1 MLNFKSQK
9 QKGLRI
15 LSCKNYLLAAAAVA
29 LFLPAT
35 LSAQRT
41 PPRRS
46 RTPARPSAAKPSAQV
61 GVVRLT
67 PEDMTLLIEGLN
79 LPAELHS
86 RLVSDAAERKS
97 FAKDIR
103 QMLSV
108 AEEAKAAG
116 LAARPELALQL
127 ELSRSFVVAQALFK
141 KREAEG
147 ATAPE
152 QVVTQAEIDALVK
165 EPGQSPRFEAFVE
178 DYRKNGPNKGAAVTA
193 EQRAELLQHWGRVM
207 AAQRKAVAAGIHRER
222 KTELIVMMQQA
233 RLLAAA
239 YMKELAPRF
248 KATDAEVDAYL
259 ATHPELDT
267 KESRAKIEGLLKRAR
282 AGEDFSA
289 LAREFSTDPGSKAQG
304 GDLGWFGRGVMVK
317 PFEDTAF
324 SLKAGEISDVF
335 ESQFGF
341 HIVKLEER
349 RAQDPANA
357 SSGEQVRAR
366 HILIPF
372 NSRPRRSGSPPRS
385 PREEARAAV
394 EEAKRERVFE
404 EITARRRVVVP
415 DVYRVEISVIAPVGV
430 NPRSGGAQT
439 TVTPPATGPAPAAKP
454 KPPAPKR
461 RPARRP

>member
-1 MLNFKSQK
+1 
-9 QKGLRI
+9 

-29 LFLPAT
+29 VFLPAT

-41 PPRRS
+41 PPRKS
-46 RTPARPSAAKPSAQV
+46 RTPARPSAAKPAAQV

-67 PEDMTLLIEGLN
+67 PEDMALLINGLN

-97 FAKDIR
+97 FARDIR
-103 QMLSV
+103 QMLAV

-127 ELSRSFVVAQALFK
+127 ELSRSFVVAQAFFK
-141 KREAEG
+141 KRQEEG

-152 QVVTQAEIDALVK
+152 QIVTQAEIDALVK
-165 EPGQSPRFEAFVE
+165 EPGQDARFEAFVE
-178 DYRKNGPNKGAAVTA
+178 DYRKNGPTKGAPVTA
-193 EQRAELLQHWGRVM
+193 ELRAQLLQHWGRVM
-207 AAQRKAVAAGIHRER
+207 AGQRKAVAAGLHRER

-233 RLLAAA
+233 RLLSGD
-239 YMKELAPRF
+239 YMKELVPRF

-259 ATHPELDT
+259 AGHPELDS

-289 LAREFSTDPGSKAQG
+289 LAREFSTDPGSKGNG

-317 PFEDTAF
+317 PFEDAAF
-324 SLKAGEISDVF
+324 ALKVGEVSEVF
-335 ESQFGF
+335 ESPFGF

-372 NSRPRRSGSPPRS
+372 NSRPRSAGSRPQS

-394 EEAKRERVFE
+394 EEGKRERVFE

-415 DVYRVEISVIAPVGV
+415 DDYMVELSVIAPVSGSAA
-430 NPRSGGAQT
+430 SGGAQA
-439 TVTPPATGPAPAAKP
+439 TPKPAATPKP
-454 KPPAPKR
+454 KPAATKR
-461 RPARRP
+461 RPTRRP